1 MRRSP
6 PWAVYSLFAAVAGCA
21 ANRQVSSVSIP
32 APLVTALMANGGGVP
47 TGTAPNYSVA
57 ELPSG
62 YPRNLVPVGP
72 VRIVGGMTTGDETV
86 AVFSDSTRRLAAVFE
101 QLFEQRGFTRPAP
114 TVGSGFIPGSGP
126 GYFFCN
132 DSATVSVAPLLGENS
147 ASARVTYRRVRGRAP
162 CEMHEPLRSADGLRL
177 PELKPPAGAHVG
189 SSHGS
194 GGSSEASSNA
204 QITGTSLVPAAIVA
218 HYAEQLVAAGWT
230 ASPPAVSERV
240 AAQYFEAKDAAGAP
254 WEGVLMASGEKT
266 AVSVS
271 LAMHPRARGSR

>member
-6 PWAVYSLFAAVAGCA
+6 PCVVYPLFAAIAGCA
-21 ANRQVSSVSIP
+21 ANKQVSSVSIP
-32 APLVTALMANGGGVP
+32 APLVTALMANGGVVP
-47 TGTAPNYSVA
+47 TSTAPNYSVA

-86 AVFSDSTRRLAAVFE
+86 AIFSDSTRRLAAVFE
-101 QLFEQRGFTRPAP
+101 QLFEQQGFTRPKP
-114 TVGSGFIPGSGP
+114 TAGTGFMPGSGP
-126 GYFFCN
+126 GFFFCN
-132 DSATVSVAPLLGENS
+132 DSATVAVAPLLGENR

-177 PELKPPAGAHVG
+177 PELKPPVGARVG
-189 SSHGS
+189 ASHGGS
-194 GGSSEASSNA
+194 GTSEVSSSA
-204 QITGTSLVPAAIVA
+204 QITGTNLVPAAIVA

-230 ASPPAVSERV
+230 ASAPAISERV
-240 AAQYFEAKDAAGAP
+240 AAQYFEAKDAAGAA
-254 WEGVLMASGEKT
+254 WEGVLVASGEKT

-271 LAMHPRARGSR
+271 LAMHPSGRGVR